1 MPADSIHVSQA
12 AAAIAGPVKNPNTLG
27 RRIAAVLDGA
37 IFACLCFIAALAPHN
52 VHWPFV
58 AFQIAL
64 GLWALRSLSGK
75 KFEAQ
80 PFIWPSLI
88 FLALAAVATR
98 LSYAP
103 TLSWDRLGWFML
115 LLLAVVVAQNV
126 SSVKQVKLLILI
138 LLASATVSVARTGW
152 QYVHG
157 IGTELVTI
165 APDTTLYHRG
175 LRSGDIIQAIN
186 GHATRTP
193 QQWSDALK
201 ATQADKTLAV
211 RFARDAPLQI
221 YTWEV
226 DGNDFRQWLSRPDA
240 RVQRGR
246 PPRAQGHFYHY
257 IPYAGML
264 LQIGLLTFGLLA
276 SSWKEAS
283 RTRWVL
289 IMVFLGTAAALL
301 ATVTRTY
308 MAALLLGSAFMV
320 WLMYKKIRTTAL
332 VALALSFILGTVW
345 IQHQRQMGWFAPADA
360 GSEYRWLMW
369 KDAPRLIAQHPVFG
383 VGPDSEFMYGEQWK
397 LAAYEKFP
405 LRSHFHSTFIEL
417 AVDCGLPCLAAWVWL
432 MLAYLLFLGRHWK
445 QAEHW
450 DWAPRGI
457 FLGIFGGAMAFMM
470 SSFIQY
476 TQGDAEVML
485 LVWLFMGI
493 AIALVRI
500 SGRSAK
506 PPEKA
511 A

>member
-1 MPADSIHVSQA
+1 MPADSVQGTRAPVA
-12 AAAIAGPVKNPNTLG
+12 ADSNSNPNTLSH
-27 RRIAAVLDGA
+27 RIGVVFDGV
-37 IFACLCFIAALAPHN
+37 IFACFCAIAVLAPHN
-52 VHWPFV
+52 VHWAFV
-58 AFQIAL
+58 LFVVAL
-64 GLWALRSLSGK
+64 CIWVVRLLSGK
-75 KFEAQ
+75 KFEPQ
-80 PFIWPSLI
+80 PFIVPALI
-88 FLALAAVATR
+88 FLALAAVATK

-126 SSVKQVKLLILI
+126 SSVKQVKLLIFI

-165 APDTTLYHRG
+165 APDTALFHRG

-186 GHATRTP
+186 GHPTRTP
-193 QQWSDALK
+193 RQWSDALK
-201 ATQADKTLAV
+201 ATQGDKTLAV

-264 LQIGLLTFGLLA
+264 LQIGLLTFGLLV

-283 RTRWVL
+283 AARWGL
-289 IMVFLGTAAALL
+289 IIIFLGTAAALL

-308 MAALLLGSAFMV
+308 MAALLLGCAFIL
-320 WLMYKKIRTTAL
+320 WLTQKRVRTAAL
-332 VALALSFILGTVW
+332 IALALSFILGTVW
-345 IQHQRQMGWFAPADA
+345 IQHQRQMGWLAPADA

-369 KDAPRLIAQHPVFG
+369 KDAPRLIAQHPIFG

-457 FLGIFGGAMAFMM
+457 FLGILGGAIAFIM

-485 LVWLFMGI
+485 LIWLFMGI
-493 AIALVRI
+493 AIALIRI
-500 SGRSAK
+500 LEVNTKTA
-506 PPEKA
+506 
-511 A
+511 